1 MKVHSFIET
10 FKIFTFKLG
19 KNGGGG
25 GCHFEHECSDQGCKK
40 GTLFPLQLDLQAA
53 VSSSCV
59 GNEN

>member
-25 GCHFEHECSDQGCKK
+25 GVILSMNAVTK
-40 GTLFPLQLDLQAA
+40 GVRKGHYFPY
-53 VSSSCV
+53 S
-59 GNEN
+59 